1 MPAAALAWLGKPA
14 NDAANNAPAASR
26 VRKTGR
32 GRPRAGVRSLIAV
45 PVPDEV
51 EDGRHTRT
59 AHPCRHP
66 AATGATLKGMTEN
79 KRWTVTGFDEHT
91 IHLKAPFRMLFNDN
105 ISLARASITTIE
117 ERQGHDVIVVSTMD
131 GRSYE
136 VLRGVAR
143 AQRAKTKEAFG
154 L

>member
-1 MPAAALAWLGKPA
+1 MG
-14 NDAANNAPAASR
+14 
-26 VRKTGR
+26 
-32 GRPRAGVRSLIAV
+32 
-45 PVPDEV
+45 
-51 EDGRHTRT
+51 
-59 AHPCRHP
+59 
-66 AATGATLKGMTEN
+66 GATLTGMTQNQKEN
-79 KRWTVTGFDEHT
+79 QHQRWTVTGFDEHT
-91 IHLKAPFRMLFNDN
+91 IHLKAPYRIMFNDN
-105 ISLARASITTIE
+105 ISLARASITAVE

>member
-1 MPAAALAWLGKPA
+1 
-14 NDAANNAPAASR
+14 
-26 VRKTGR
+26 
-32 GRPRAGVRSLIAV
+32 
-45 PVPDEV
+45 
-51 EDGRHTRT
+51 
-59 AHPCRHP
+59 
-66 AATGATLKGMTEN
+66 MTDNKADTKAEN
-79 KRWTVTGFDEHT
+79 KHWTVTDFDEHT

-105 ISLARASITTIE
+105 ISLARASITTVE

-143 AQRAKTKEAFG
+143 AQRTKTKEAFG